1 MDHLICLAHFDE
13 DTMKRFVGINWGA
26 VIIDLAILGIALFV
40 TLWRNNTSYLWLIAL
55 VFASGSY
62 KIYEGE

>member
-1 MDHLICLAHFDE
+1 
-13 DTMKRFVGINWGA
+13 MKRFVGINWGA
-26 VIIDLAILGIALFV
+26 VIIDLAILGIAV
-40 TLWRNNTSYLWLIAL
+40 GITLWRNNTSYLWLIAI

>member
-1 MDHLICLAHFDE
+1 
-13 DTMKRFVGINWGA
+13 MKRFVGINWGA
-26 VIIDLAILGIALFV
+26 VLIDLAILGIALFV